1 LLYINILF
9 EFIFKFDTIFFNGNI
24 DIFNFYKFYI
34 VDKTFSIYHD
44 SHLSNYMVI
53 ILSILLIIHM
63 FPIIKTTAQT
73 APGDS
78 SLHIGS
84 KDSTSSPST
93 TATANPAC
101 GQIVKGNV
109 KLISNLICNNDGLIV
124 GDANTKIDLNGFS
137 IKGPGKNSS
146 KVGIMVGS
154 QKNIIILGNGVISG
168 FQSGIY
174 LSGSNDV
181 LVKNININN
190 NKVAIYITGA
200 KFTDINNNMLNNNT
214 LGIASHSNNQTSIK
228 YNLFN
233 ENDLSGITF
242 INTADSIIDG
252 NNILNTTNGIF
263 LDAQSSSNKVDFN
276 NVFDNVLDINNANNL
291 PLNINNNYFAN
302 NNCITSL
309 PSGLCIGR

>member
-1 LLYINILF
+1 
-9 EFIFKFDTIFFNGNI
+9 
-24 DIFNFYKFYI
+24 
-34 VDKTFSIYHD
+34 
-44 SHLSNYMVI
+44 
-53 ILSILLIIHM
+53 M
-63 FPIIKTTAQT
+63 FPIIKSTVQA
-73 APGDS
+73 APSDS
-78 SLHIGS
+78 TVRIGS
-84 KDSTSSPST
+84 KDSTSTTATATATATT

-109 KLISNLICNNDGLIV
+109 KLISNLICNKDGLIV
-124 GDANTKIDLNGFS
+124 GDTNTNIDLNGFS

-154 QKNIIILGNGVISG
+154 QKNITILGNGVISG

-181 LVKNININN
+181 VVKNINLNS

-200 KFTDINNNMLNNNT
+200 KFTDIDNNMLNNNT
-214 LGIASHSNNQTSIK
+214 LGIASHSNNQTNIK

-302 NNCITSL
+302 NNCLTSL